1 MTQDTYDILY
11 NILQRIQRTV
21 RGIGYCE
28 MDRYELRDK
37 VLKVVI
43 DYQIMG
49 TPVNT
54 SKDNIML
61 DIIGLGMRIHGKTV
75 QLNDRDKYK
84 IIILATE

>member
-1 MTQDTYDILY
+1 MTKDTYDILY
-11 NILQRIQRTV
+11 NILTKIQRTV
-21 RGIGYCE
+21 RSIGYCE
-28 MDRYELRDK
+28 MDRYELRDR

-43 DYQIMG
+43 DYQVMG

-61 DIIGLGMRIHGKTV
+61 DIMGLGMKIHGKTV
-75 QLNDRDKYK
+75 QLNNRGKYK